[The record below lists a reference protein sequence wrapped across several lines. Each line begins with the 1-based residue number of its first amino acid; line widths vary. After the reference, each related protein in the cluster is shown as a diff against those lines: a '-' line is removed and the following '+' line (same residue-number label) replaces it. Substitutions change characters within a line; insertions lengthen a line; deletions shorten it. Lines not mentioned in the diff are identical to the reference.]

1 MPDIMDSEAGIML
14 VAERMSVLSNRSI
27 LKLVLILS
35 QRGPLTLEEIKRAGL
50 GKVNKVISY
59 LKFLESEGVVV
70 RVRRR
75 FTAGPP
81 GRKKNKTFYH
91 YFCCDE
97 FVPTALM
104 ETITLIK
111 RGHRTKAEACTQLE
125 RDLRLDDRL
134 AFPDIDTGG
143 F

>member
-1 MPDIMDSEAGIML
+1 MGSEAGLML
-14 VAERMSVLSNRSI
+14 VAERMSVLTNRSI

-35 QRGPLTLEEIKRAGL
+35 QRGPLTLEEIKKAGL

-59 LKFLESEGVVV
+59 LKFLESEGIVV

-75 FTAGPP
+75 FTTGPP

-104 ETITLIK
+104 ETISFIK
-111 RGHRTKAEACTQLE
+111 RGHRAKIEACAQLE

-134 AFPDIDTGG
+134 AFPSVDTDGP
-143 F
+143 